1 MIGQRRFDV
10 LKNMVFLAIS
20 LVWVTSVAFAQDP
33 AKPPYVPEDLLSAL
47 ALAASGA
54 GLPVD

>member
-20 LVWVTSVAFAQDP
+20 LVWVTWVAFAQDP
-33 AKPPYVPEDLLSAL
+33 AKPSHVRTHLLGGGIVIS
-47 ALAASGA
+47 S
-54 GLPVD
+54 VCDMRE